1 MTALRSRRSRSMR
14 AGSPVSTG
22 APGGGWTAST
32 VRLPNLG
39 QIYLTDCTAAR
50 RPRGPRGR
58 CSGRP
63 TLTAY
68 SRGMF
73 LGAVVRPRETLRRE
87 AAAPSLV
94 RGAATVVGSGV
105 VCLALEVTGAVL
117 GTGGTAA
124 LALSLAAPLL
134 LVAFWLASA
143 LLVGAGARLMGWPP
157 SRSELLAVT
166 GLTFPVLTL
175 YALIALLQSAG
186 PRVGGGTVATV
197 AGLFALPVI
206 AWFVVLNAIAVG

>member
-1 MTALRSRRSRSMR
+1 
-14 AGSPVSTG
+14 
-22 APGGGWTAST
+22 
-32 VRLPNLG
+32 
-39 QIYLTDCTAAR
+39 
-50 RPRGPRGR
+50 
-58 CSGRP
+58 
-63 TLTAY
+63 
-68 SRGMF
+68 MF

-117 GTGGTAA
+117 GNDGTAA

-206 AWFVVLNAIAVG
+206 AWFVVLNAIAVGAVYRSSAMPAVAIALLPYAALSAVLLALIVLLSLLHAAGVV